1 MRSSDMSAAR
11 QAMSPILTT
20 SMEDYIKAIYK
31 AQRRHGRATTV
42 LIANRMQVS
51 AASVTK
57 MLKRLAR
64 FDLALYEPYQGAELT
79 ETGRCIAL
87 EIIRHH
93 RLLELYLAERMGYSW
108 DEVDAEAEALEHVIS
123 EAFEARIDALLGYPD
138 TDPHGH
144 PIPSREG
151 HIRDNALYTPLDQIE
166 AGERAVV
173 RRVSDRD
180 SRRLRRFGDLGLF
193 PGRSVH
199 VLAFEAGRLQMRV
212 AGSPQEMES
221 VLAEGVYVE
230 RAAPKRCMKG
240 DI

>member
-1 MRSSDMSAAR
+1 MRLSNMSAAR
-11 QAMSPILTT
+11 QAMSSVLTAA
-20 SMEDYIKAIYK
+20 MEDYIKAIYK
-31 AQRRHGRATTV
+31 AQRRHGRATT
-42 LIANRMQVS
+42 LQIADRLQVS

-64 FDLALYEPYQGAELT
+64 FNLAQYQPYQGAKLT

-151 HIRDNALYTPLDQIE
+151 RIRDDALYTPLDQVE
-166 AGERAVV
+166 AGEQAVV

-180 SRRLRRFGDLGLF
+180 SCRLRRFGDLGLF

-199 VLAFEAGRLQMRV
+199 VLALDAGRLQMNV
-212 AGSPQEMES
+212 GGNLQEMES
-221 VLAEGVYVE
+221 ALAQAVYVE
-230 RAAPKRCMKG
+230 RADKPTQRA
-240 DI
+240 